1 MFYQQAHSPSA
12 CFLWEL
18 SLSSG
23 DSTEDVAYDP
33 KTSNDY
39 LGLDPHARLGNGQQ
53 WLSRVR
59 PLCSAGPATVASLR
73 MQAWKSQPWWEL
85 QVSWEEENVHLQQEG
100 VMYLLKSIEI
110 QGSGLPGTGAICFWV
125 SWVLVLV
132 LSVIMHEKN
141 IIEQSF
147 VFA

>member
-1 MFYQQAHSPSA
+1 
-12 CFLWEL
+12 
-18 SLSSG
+18 
-23 DSTEDVAYDP
+23 
-33 KTSNDY
+33 
-39 LGLDPHARLGNGQQ
+39 
-53 WLSRVR
+53 
-59 PLCSAGPATVASLR
+59 
-73 MQAWKSQPWWEL
+73 
-85 QVSWEEENVHLQQEG
+85 